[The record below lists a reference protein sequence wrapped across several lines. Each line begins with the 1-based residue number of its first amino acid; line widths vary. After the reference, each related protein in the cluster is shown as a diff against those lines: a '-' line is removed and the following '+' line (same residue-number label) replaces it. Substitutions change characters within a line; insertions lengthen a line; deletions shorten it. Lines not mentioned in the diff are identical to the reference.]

1 MQNAFTT
8 AKGSGPFQ
16 LGPLRAV
23 IDDVIAHIELSAEEF
38 MNDPGQNLGHLE
50 EGLLRPLYEA
60 ARAALEQAA
69 QRKADQAG
77 ILCPLGHKLTKR
89 VRVKTT
95 VDTRYGPITV
105 TRTRGWCKRC
115 GAWFCPADLLLGIE
129 GGKSPSVQE
138 AAALLNAKMPA
149 PDAAAVLQRLTGLTL
164 PATTLA
170 RVARKAGEKGRE
182 RRQKEDEQTR
192 QPGSTPEWA
201 PAEPFT
207 LVVQI
212 DAWNIRERDDWGR
225 SAEMRAQG
233 LKPER
238 WHWVYT
244 GTVFQ
249 LGDRVEKEG
258 GRRIILRRGYAATRQ
273 GVGALSEQL
282 YAESLRRG
290 LGRAERVLVVAD
302 GAVWIWN
309 LAGDRFKEATQL
321 LDLYHAKEHL
331 WTVANAL
338 HGAGTPEARAWIKPL
353 EEQMEA
359 SQTAQVIASLEEA
372 LAGLEGASHET
383 VEKEAAYFRGQEKRM
398 DYAGAK
404 ARGEPCGSGP
414 VESTCRQY
422 QCRFKRTG
430 QFWTKEGD
438 EALMCLETFWR
449 NGRWEHLFPHAAG
462 FDPRKN

>member
-1 MQNAFTT
+1 MKNKTRA
-8 AKGSGPFQ
+8 AKASGTIQ
-16 LGPLRAV
+16 LDQLRLRMG
-23 IDDVIAHIELSAEEF
+23 DVIAHFERSAGEF
-38 MNDPGQNLGHLE
+38 MEEPGQNLGHLE

-60 ARAALEQAA
+60 ARLALQQAA
-69 QRKADQAG
+69 QRKADQAVMR
-77 ILCPLGHKLTKR
+77 CPLGHKLTKR
-89 VRVKTT
+89 VKVKNT
-95 VDTRYGPITV
+95 VDTRYGPITL
-105 TRTRGWCKRC
+105 TRRLGWCEKC
-115 GAWFCPADLLLGIE
+115 DAWFCPADLLLGIE
-129 GGKSPSVQE
+129 GGKSPSIQE

-149 PDAAAVLQRLTGLTL
+149 PDAEAVLKRLTGLTL

-170 RVARKAGEKGRE
+170 RVARKAGEKSQIQ
-182 RRQKEDEQTR
+182 RQKEDEQAR
-192 QPGSTPEWA
+192 QPGSVPEWV
-201 PAEPFT
+201 PEEPFN

-225 SAEMRAQG
+225 SKEMREQG

-258 GRRIILRRGYAATRQ
+258 GRRVILRRGYAATRQ
-273 GVGALSEQL
+273 GLAALSEQL
-282 YAESLRRG
+282 HAEALRRG
-290 LGRAERVLVVAD
+290 LGRAGRVLVVAD

-309 LAGDRFKEATQL
+309 IAGDRFQGATQL

-359 SQTAQVIASLEEA
+359 SQTTQVIASLEEA
-372 LAGLEGASHET
+372 LKGLEGASHEA
-383 VEKEAAYFRGQEKRM
+383 VEKEAAYFRGQQNRM

-404 ARGEPCGSGP
+404 SRGEPCGSGAI
-414 VESTCRQY
+414 ESTCRQY

-462 FDPRKN
+462 FDPRRN

>member
-1 MQNAFTT
+1 MKNVSITT
-8 AKGSGPFQ
+8 KGFGAVE
-16 LGPLRAV
+16 LGKLRSLLGGV
-23 IDDVIAHIELSAEEF
+23 IERIEQAAGEF
-38 MNDPGQNLGHLE
+38 LGEPGQNLGHLE
-50 EGLLRPLYEA
+50 EGLIKPVFEA

-69 QRKADQAG
+69 QRKADGAG
-77 ILCPLGHKLTKR
+77 IRCPVGHKLTKR
-89 VRVKTT
+89 VKVKLS
-95 VDTRYGPITV
+95 VATRFGPV
-105 TRTRGWCKRC
+105 TLVRIIGWCERC
-115 GAWFCPADLLLGIE
+115 QDWFCPADRLLGLE
-129 GGKSPSVQE
+129 GGKSPYIQE
-138 AAALLNAKMPA
+138 AASLLNAKMPA
-149 PDAAAVLQRLTGLTL
+149 HDAEPVLKRLTGLTL

-170 RVARKAGEKGRE
+170 RVARKAGEKGRIQ
-182 RRQKEDEQTR
+182 RRKEDEQAR
-192 QPGSTPEWA
+192 QPGSVPEWA
-201 PAEPFT
+201 PEKPFT

-225 SAEMRAQG
+225 SAEMRSQG

-273 GVGALSEQL
+273 GLAALSEQL
-282 YAESLRRG
+282 HAESLRRG
-290 LGRAERVLVVAD
+290 LGKAERVLVVAD

-309 LAGDRFKEATQL
+309 IAADRFPEAAQL

-338 HGAGTPEARAWIKPL
+338 YGAGTPEGRAWIKPL
-353 EEQMEA
+353 EEQIEA
-359 SQTAQVIASLEEA
+359 SQTAKVIATLEEA
-372 LAGLEGASHET
+372 LKGLEGASHET
-383 VEKEAAYFRGQEKRM
+383 VEKEAAYFRGQETRM

-449 NGRWEHLFPHAAG
+449 NGRWQNLFPHAAG
-462 FDPRKN
+462 FDPRRN